1 MQRMQLM
8 TALVLGLAAISPAYA
23 EIGTPAGIAGA
34 VSGTVDLVSPAKQIA
49 TPTAVNSGDGLV
61 MGDGVTT
68 GAASRL
74 QIMLLD
80 ESAITLGPDAQLT
93 IDQFVYDPA
102 STNDALLNASVAKGV
117 FRLVTGAIARQN
129 PEGTSLKLPNAVL
142 TIRGTTVMGAC
153 AATCVVALAGTGDGN
168 TAGKKPST
176 VTLKSPK
183 GEVVLKR
190 AGYYVEIGADGTIS
204 EPRELTDEVDRRFA
218 DLFLPLDGPAGA
230 TGDFRPDAGS
240 ILGQSGQPTQEGRP
254 LAMNQREFE
263 DAGEIGGLDL
273 NETTSNLPLGEVNYA
288 SAPISFFGGSGDGEY
303 TFNGTLS
310 FASRSFESTLTI
322 DHQDEG
328 FVSIIALP
336 SQALDGGLSFSASGS
351 VPGAL
356 LSSAPNSAATYSL
369 DYTVGQT
376 AVGTSFQY
384 DADGPGGTAFG
395 PSSGSGN
402 APLVP

>member
-1 MQRMQLM
+1 MRRTQLM

-49 TPTAVNSGDGLV
+49 IPTTVNSGDGLV

-93 IDQFVYDPA
+93 IDQFVYDPTNA
-102 STNDALLNASVAKGV
+102 NDALLNASVAKGV

-153 AATCVVALAGTGDGN
+153 AATCVVALAGTGDSN

-204 EPRELTDEVDRRFA
+204 EPRELTDEVDQRFA
-218 DLFLPLDGPAGA
+218 DLFLPLDGAAGT
-230 TGDFRPDAGS
+230 TGNFRPDAGGVV
-240 ILGQSGQPTQEGRP
+240 GQSGQPTQEGRP

-273 NETTSNLPLGEVNYA
+273 NDTTSNLPLGEVRYEGSQPFA
-288 SAPISFFGGSGDGEY
+288 GGSGDGDY
-303 TFNGTLS
+303 SLNGALS
-310 FASRSFESTLTI
+310 FASRSFEGTLTI
-322 DHQDEG
+322 NNTDEG
-328 FVSIIALP
+328 FVSTVALP
-336 SQALDGGLSFSASGS
+336 SQSLDNGLSFNASGG

-356 LSSAPNSAATYSL
+356 AGGVPAPNATFNL
-369 DYTVGQT
+369 DYTVGT
-376 AVGTSFQY
+376 GAVSTNFQY
-384 DADGPGGTAFG
+384 DGDGAGGTIFG
-395 PSSGSGN
+395 PSIGN
-402 APLVP
+402 GDIPVSQ

>member
-1 MQRMQLM
+1 MQLM
-8 TALVLGLAAISPAYA
+8 TALALGLAAATPAHA

-68 GAASRL
+68 GTASRL

-80 ESAITLGPDAQLT
+80 ESAITLGPDANLT
-93 IDQFVYDPA
+93 IDEFVYDPNNA
-102 STNDALLNASVAKGV
+102 NSALLNASIAKGV

-129 PEGTSLKLPNAVL
+129 PDGTSLKLPNAVL

-190 AGYYVEIGADGTIS
+190 AGFYVEIAADGTIS
-204 EPRELTDEVDRRFA
+204 EPRELTDEIDQRFA
-218 DLFLPLDGPAGA
+218 ELFLPLDGPGGA
-230 TGDFRPDAGS
+230 TGNFRPDAGS
-240 ILGQSGQPTQEGRP
+240 VVGQSGQPTQDGRP
-254 LAMNQREFE
+254 LAVNQREFE
-263 DAGEIGGLDL
+263 DAGNIGGLDL

-288 SAPISFFGGSGDGEY
+288 SPAITFAGGSGDGEY
-303 TFNGTLS
+303 KFNGTLS
-310 FASRSFESTLTI
+310 LASRSFDGTLSI

-328 FVSIIALP
+328 FVSTIALP
-336 SQALDGGLSFSASGS
+336 SQNIDKGVSFSVTGG

-356 LSSAPNSAATYSL
+356 LSSAPNPDATFTL
-369 DYTVGQT
+369 DYTIGRT
-376 AVGTSFQY
+376 AVGTDFQY
-384 DADGPGGTAFG
+384 DADGPTGTAFG
-395 PSSGSGN
+395 PSTGSGD
-402 APLVP
+402 APLVQ

>member
-1 MQRMQLM
+1 MRRMQLM
-8 TALVLGLAAISPAYA
+8 SALALGLAAAAPAYA

-49 TPTAVNSGDGLV
+49 TPTAVSSGDGLV

-68 GAASRL
+68 GSASRL

-80 ESAITLGPDAQLT
+80 ESAITLGPDANLT
-93 IDQFVYDPA
+93 IDEFAYDPA
-102 STNDALLNASVAKGV
+102 NTNGALLNASIAKGV

-176 VTLKSPK
+176 VTLKSAK
-183 GEVVLKR
+183 SEVVLKR
-190 AGYYVEIGADGTIS
+190 AGYYVEIAADGTIS
-204 EPRELTDEVDRRFA
+204 EPRELTDEIDQRFA
-218 DLFLPLDGPAGA
+218 GLFLPLDGPGGV
-230 TGDFRPDAGS
+230 TGNFRPESGGV
-240 ILGQSGQPTQEGRP
+240 LGQSGQPTQEGRP
-254 LAMNQREFE
+254 LAVNQREFE

-288 SAPISFFGGSGDGEY
+288 SAPISFAGGSGDGEY

-310 FASRSFESTLTI
+310 LASRSFDSTLTI

-328 FVSIIALP
+328 FISTVSLP
-336 SQALDGGLSFSASGS
+336 SQGLDQGLSFSVTGG

-356 LSSAPNSAATYSL
+356 LSSAPNPDATYTL
-369 DYTVGQT
+369 DYTIGQS
-376 AVGTSFQY
+376 AVGTNFQY

-395 PSSGSGN
+395 PSTGSGD
-402 APLVP
+402 APVVQ

>member
-1 MQRMQLM
+1 MRRMQLM
-8 TALVLGLAAISPAYA
+8 TALVLGLAATAPAFA

-34 VSGTVDLVSPAKQIA
+34 VSGNVDFVSPAKQIA
-49 TPTAVNSGDGLV
+49 TPTAINSGDGLV
-61 MGDGVTT
+61 MGDGITT
-68 GAASRL
+68 GTASRL

-80 ESAITLGPDAQLT
+80 ESAITLGPDANLT
-93 IDQFVYDPA
+93 IDEFVYDPGNA
-102 STNDALLNASVAKGV
+102 NNALLNASVAKGV

-129 PEGTSLKLPNAVL
+129 PEGTSVKLPNAVL

-176 VTLKSPK
+176 VTLKSSK
-183 GEVVLKR
+183 GEVELKR
-190 AGYYVEIGADGTIS
+190 AGYYVEIAADGTIS
-204 EPRELTDEVDRRFA
+204 DPRKMTDEIDQRFA
-218 DLFLPLDGPAGA
+218 SLFLPLDA
-230 TGDFRPDAGS
+230 TGTTPANFRPDAGNVV
-240 ILGQSGQPTQEGRP
+240 GQSGQPTQDGRP
-254 LAMNQREFE
+254 LAVNQREFE

-273 NETTSNLPLGEVNYA
+273 NDTTSNLPLGEVNYA
-288 SAPISFFGGSGDGEY
+288 SAPIAFAGGSGDGEY

-310 FASRSFESTLTI
+310 LASRSFDSTLTI

-328 FVSIIALP
+328 FVSTIALP
-336 SQALDGGLSFSASGS
+336 SQGLNQGLSFTATGS

-356 LSSAPNSAATYSL
+356 LSSAPNPDATYTL

-376 AVGTSFQY
+376 AVGTNFQY

-395 PSSGSGN
+395 PSTGAGD

>member
-1 MQRMQLM
+1 MRRMQWM
-8 TALVLGLAAISPAYA
+8 TVLALGLAAAMPAYA
-23 EIGTPAGIAGA
+23 EVGTPAGIAGA
-34 VSGTVDLVSPAKQIA
+34 VSGTVDLISPAKQIA

-80 ESAITLGPDAQLT
+80 ESAITLGPDANLT
-93 IDQFVYDPA
+93 IDEFVYDPNNA
-102 STNDALLNASVAKGV
+102 NSALLNASIAKGV

-176 VTLKSPK
+176 VTLKSAK
-183 GEVVLKR
+183 NEVVLKR

-204 EPRELTDEVDRRFA
+204 DPRALTDAIDQRFA
-218 DLFLPLDGPAGA
+218 GLFLPLDAPGGP
-230 TGDFRPDAGS
+230 TGNFRPDAGGV
-240 ILGQSGQPTQEGRP
+240 IGQSGQPTQDGRP
-254 LAMNQREFE
+254 LAVNQREFE
-263 DAGEIGGLDL
+263 DAGNIGGLDL

-288 SAPISFFGGSGDGEY
+288 SAPIAFVGGSGDGEY
-303 TFNGTLS
+303 SLNATLS
-310 FASRSFESTLTI
+310 LASRSLDGTLTI
-322 DHQDEG
+322 NHQDEG
-328 FVSIIALP
+328 FVSQFALP
-336 SQALDGGLSFSASGS
+336 SQSLDQGVSFSATGG

-356 LSSAPNSAATYSL
+356 LSSASNPNATYTL
-369 DYTVGQT
+369 DYTLGQS
-376 AVGTSFQY
+376 AIGTNFQY

-395 PSSGSGN
+395 PSTGSGD
-402 APLVP
+402 APLVQ

>member
-1 MQRMQLM
+1 MRRMQLM
-8 TALVLGLAAISPAYA
+8 TALVLGLAATSPAQA

-34 VSGTVDLVSPAKQIA
+34 VSGTVDVVSPAKQIVA
-49 TPTAVNSGDGLV
+49 PTAVNSGDGLV

-68 GAASRL
+68 GTASRL

-93 IDQFVYDPA
+93 IDEFVYDPA
-102 STNDALLNASVAKGV
+102 NANGALLNASVAKGV

-204 EPRELTDEVDRRFA
+204 EPRELTDEIDQRFA
-218 DLFLPLDGPAGA
+218 DLFLPLDGPAG
-230 TGDFRPDAGS
+230 TPGNFRPDAGS
-240 ILGQSGQPTQEGRP
+240 IVGQSGQPTQEGRP

-263 DAGEIGGLDL
+263 DAGDIGGLDL
-273 NETTSNLPLGEVNYA
+273 NDTTSNLPLGEVNYKGPA
-288 SAPISFFGGSGDGEY
+288 LPFAGGSGDGEY
-303 TFNGTLS
+303 SFNGTLS
-310 FASRSFESTLTI
+310 FASRSFDSTLTI
-322 DHQDEG
+322 NNTDEG
-328 FVSIIALP
+328 FVSTIALP
-336 SQALDGGLSFSASGS
+336 SQSLDQGLSFNASGG

-356 LSSAPNSAATYSL
+356 SAGLPAPNATFDL
-369 DYTVGQT
+369 DYTVGSS
-376 AVGTSFQY
+376 AVSTNFQY
-384 DADGPGGTAFG
+384 DTDGPGGTAFG
-395 PSSGSGN
+395 PSTGSGD
-402 APLVP
+402 VPVAQ

>member
-1 MQRMQLM
+1 MQL
-8 TALVLGLAAISPAYA
+8 TTVLAWGLAAATPAYA

-68 GAASRL
+68 GSASRL

-80 ESAITLGPDAQLT
+80 ESAITLGPDANLT
-93 IDQFVYDPA
+93 IDEFVYDPNNA
-102 STNDALLNASVAKGV
+102 NSALLNASIAKGV

-129 PEGTSLKLPNAVL
+129 PDGTSVKLPNAVL

-176 VTLKSPK
+176 VTLTSPK

-190 AGYYVEIGADGTIS
+190 AGFYVEIAADGTIS
-204 EPRELTDEVDRRFA
+204 EPRELTDEVDQRFA
-218 DLFLPLDGPAGA
+218 GLFLPLDGPGGA
-230 TGDFRPDAGS
+230 TGNFRPESGS
-240 ILGQSGQPTQEGRP
+240 VVGQSGQPTQDGRP
-254 LAMNQREFE
+254 LAVNQREFE

-273 NETTSNLPLGEVNYA
+273 NQTTSNLPLGEVNYA
-288 SAPISFFGGSGDGEY
+288 SAPISFAGGSGDGEY
-303 TFNGTLS
+303 TLNATLS
-310 FASRSFESTLTI
+310 FASRSLEGTLTI

-328 FVSIIALP
+328 FVSKFALP
-336 SQALDGGLSFSASGS
+336 SQALDQGLNFTATGN

-356 LSSAPNSAATYSL
+356 LGGVANPDATYTL
-369 DYTVGQT
+369 DYTLGKT
-376 AVGTSFQY
+376 AIGTDFHY
-384 DADGPGGTAFG
+384 DSDGPSGTAFG
-395 PSSGSGN
+395 PSTGSGD
-402 APLVP
+402 APLVQ